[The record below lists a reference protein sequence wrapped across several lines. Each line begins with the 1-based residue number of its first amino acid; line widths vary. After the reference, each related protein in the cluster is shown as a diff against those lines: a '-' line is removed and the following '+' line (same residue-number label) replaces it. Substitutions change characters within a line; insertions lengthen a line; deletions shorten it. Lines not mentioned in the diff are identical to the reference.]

1 MSEAEVS
8 CDKAVYFAA
17 NDISQHNFNM
27 SWCMYFNRNMVIDNQ
42 FELPYELVK
51 QGKWKYES
59 CSSMSASVT
68 TSTATTATYRTNTAS
83 RYTAHFRS
91 QAFP

>member
-42 FELPYELVK
+42 FELPYEIVK
-51 QGKWKYES
+51 QGKWKYDELLKYV
-59 CSSMSASVT
+59 SVGHNLNGDD
-68 TSTATTATYRTNTAS
+68 SYV
-83 RYTAHFRS
+83 
-91 QAFP
+91 